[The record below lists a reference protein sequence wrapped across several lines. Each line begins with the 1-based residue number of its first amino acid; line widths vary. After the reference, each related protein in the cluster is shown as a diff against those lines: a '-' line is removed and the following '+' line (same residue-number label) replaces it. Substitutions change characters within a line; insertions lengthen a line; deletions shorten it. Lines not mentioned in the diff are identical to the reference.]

1 MPGSPTPS
9 ERERT
14 DAEARAREK
23 EEQAKLPYK
32 WTQTIKDLDIVVP
45 VAGNLRGKDIEVVM
59 TKTKLKIAVKGQ
71 TPAIDGDL
79 THGIKVD
86 ESAWTLETVS
96 GGGKEV
102 SVHLD
107 KSNKMEWWDAVVT
120 NAEYKI
126 DTSKVVPENS
136 KLGDLDGE
144 TRGMVEK
151 MMYDQRQKEMGKP
164 TSEEEGKME
173 MLKLLCLLING
184 FLEVHG
190 IDHVFD
196 MPEDHDE
203 ASEVSPLLSNRSG
216 APSKFGDAPNGPLP
230 DKSGTNGPTNG
241 AAKDG
246 GDEESQDHVSEYQG
260 MPEVKAKLKYILPA
274 IAIGIFLSAA
284 DQTLIVTM
292 YGKIGSDLKAL
303 NKTSWVSTA
312 YFLTLTSFQ
321 PLYGKLS
328 DIFGRKAALLFGYAI
343 FGIGCLF
350 CGLAR
355 NMNELIAARAF
366 AGIGGGGMT
375 TVVSILMS
383 DIVPLRERGTWQG
396 IINIIYAA
404 GAGCGAPLGGILA
417 DLFSWRWAFLA
428 QAPMCALAFV
438 SVTFVLHLPKREST
452 GWKKKLARVDF
463 LGAFVLVSA
472 VFTLLL
478 GLDRGSNVSWSIPI
492 TIASLSISFFLFI
505 LFALVEHRFAAEPF
519 APSRII
525 WDRSLVACYFCN
537 FFSFGGYLSLLFY
550 LPLFFQAVDGYTATQ
565 ASVRLLPAIVSG
577 VSGSL
582 FGGLLM
588 QKTGKYYWLTVAAY
602 TMLFGGVLVV
612 MLCSDVIVNNTYGIA
627 VGLVLTGFGNGIGVT
642 SSLIGL
648 ISNAAQVDQ
657 AVATA
662 CSYLFRTMGS
672 VVGLALSATVVQ
684 QSLRNQLQ
692 DRLESGKDAEEI
704 AQRVRESLD
713 YVKTLPPDVR
723 RVVQECYSGA
733 TRNGFGLML
742 GVVFFSML
750 SAWFIREKRLSK

>member
-1 MPGSPTPS
+1 MPGGHGEPT
-9 ERERT
+9 
-14 DAEARAREK
+14 EA
-23 EEQAKLPYK
+23 
-32 WTQTIKDLDIVVP
+32 
-45 VAGNLRGKDIEVVM
+45 
-59 TKTKLKIAVKGQ
+59 
-71 TPAIDGDL
+71 
-79 THGIKVD
+79 
-86 ESAWTLETVS
+86 
-96 GGGKEV
+96 
-102 SVHLD
+102 
-107 KSNKMEWWDAVVT
+107 
-120 NAEYKI
+120 
-126 DTSKVVPENS
+126 
-136 KLGDLDGE
+136 
-144 TRGMVEK
+144 
-151 MMYDQRQKEMGKP
+151 
-164 TSEEEGKME
+164 
-173 MLKLLCLLING
+173 
-184 FLEVHG
+184 
-190 IDHVFD
+190 
-196 MPEDHDE
+196 
-203 ASEVSPLLSNRSG
+203 SPLLRKISPTLSEAEDVSNG
-216 APSKFGDAPNGPLP
+216 ALP
-230 DKSGTNGPTNG
+230 DGSGTEGQTNG
-241 AAKDG
+241 AVKQGD
-246 GDEESQDHVSEYQG
+246 DEESQDVVTEYQG

-303 NKTSWVSTA
+303 SKTSWVSTA

-328 DIFGRKAALLFGYAI
+328 DIFGRKSCLLFGYAI

-375 TVVSILMS
+375 TVVSIMMS

-396 IINIIYAA
+396 IINIIYAV

-417 DLFSWRWAFLA
+417 DVFSWRWAFLA
-428 QAPMCALAFV
+428 QAPMCALAFL

-472 VFTLLL
+472 VFTMLL

-492 TIASLSISFFLFI
+492 TIASLSVSFLLFI
-505 LFALVEHRFAAEPF
+505 LFALVEQRFAAEPF

-537 FFSFGGYLSLLFY
+537 FFSFAGYLSLIFY
-550 LPLFFQAVDGYTATQ
+550 LPLFFQVVDGFTATQ

-588 QKTGKYYWLTVAAY
+588 QRTGKYYWLTVIAY
-602 TMLFGGVLVV
+602 TMLVGGLLVI
-612 MLCSDVIVNNTYGIA
+612 MLFADFLANNTYGIA
-627 VGLVLTGFGNGIGVT
+627 VGLVLSGVGNGIGVT
-642 SSLIGL
+642 TSLIGL
-648 ISNAAQVDQ
+648 ISNAAQADQ

-662 CSYLFRTMGS
+662 CSYLFRTLGS

-692 DRLESGKDAEEI
+692 EQLSSGEDAEEI
-704 AQRVRESLD
+704 AQRVRQSMD
-713 YVKTLPPDVR
+713 YIKTLPPDMKHIVR
-723 RVVQECYSGA
+723 GCYSHA
-733 TRNGFGLML
+733 TRDGFGLML
-742 GVVFFSML
+742 GIVAFAML
-750 SAWFIREKRLSK
+750 SAFFIREKRLGK